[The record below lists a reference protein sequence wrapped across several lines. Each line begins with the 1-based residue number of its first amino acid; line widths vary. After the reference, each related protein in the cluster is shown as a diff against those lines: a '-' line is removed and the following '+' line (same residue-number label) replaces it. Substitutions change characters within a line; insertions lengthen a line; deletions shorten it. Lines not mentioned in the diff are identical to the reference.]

1 MNSKKD
7 TRDMTTTVRI
17 LFEISNAVNTTDCLD
32 DLYPAIHISL
42 DKILNLE
49 NFAVVLYHPEKDSI
63 TFPYFV
69 DEKDPNP
76 GEIKDIGK
84 KQSLTARVINAGKPL
99 IFYEEDLTKPAA
111 AQAGPLIGPLIG
123 SVCKVWAGAPLKL
136 RGRVMGALVVQSYR
150 SKTAFKKADLALLN
164 SVAEFIA
171 VAIER
176 KQAEKELQASEAK
189 YRDLFDTMPNGF
201 YTASPDGYY
210 MDANPAFV
218 SMLGYAGL
226 EELKSVHIP
235 AGIREPEPHEIHS
248 QQKPQ
253 EFINGQEI
261 YQVRRKDGQI
271 IWVEDNARY
280 IKKEEG
286 VVLLRQGICRD
297 ITRRKKIEDAL
308 HESESR
314 FRAVFDHSHD
324 AIFIHEPDGR
334 LIDVNKTMLRMFDVS
349 REEALVYTVDDY
361 TGPEVS
367 MEAVHRNWARVMAG
381 EDLLFPWQAR
391 RPKDGSLFDVEI
403 YLTRIVL
410 EGRPLILFNIRDIT
424 EQKLA
429 EKALRTSEE
438 KYRLLFENS
447 VEGIFQTT
455 PDAQY
460 LSVNPSFL
468 KLFGFGSREELLGHF
483 KNIGNQYV
491 NPGDREKFKK
501 IIESEDVVRDF
512 ETRLLKK
519 DGTPVWVCLNARAV
533 RDDRGVPLYY
543 EGFMQDITER
553 KQSQDELYR
562 VSIHDHLTGIC
573 NRRYVFERLN
583 AIIEE
588 RQREIR
594 DFSLSI
600 IDLDFFKKIN
610 DTHGHP
616 AGDFILREFAA
627 ILSAGFRP
635 YDLVG
640 RYGGEE
646 FIVVTMNTDIRQIH
660 KMLER
665 LREIVRD
672 RIFEFGGTQIR
683 VAFSAGIANTGEP
696 DLEITVE
703 ALIRKADQRLYLA
716 KQQGRDRIVY
726 ESSTPGTGTVIMP

>member
-1 MNSKKD
+1 
-7 TRDMTTTVRI
+7 
-17 LFEISNAVNTTDCLD
+17 
-32 DLYPAIHISL
+32 
-42 DKILNLE
+42 
-49 NFAVVLYHPEKDSI
+49 
-63 TFPYFV
+63 
-69 DEKDPNP
+69 
-76 GEIKDIGK
+76 
-84 KQSLTARVINAGKPL
+84 
-99 IFYEEDLTKPAA
+99 
-111 AQAGPLIGPLIG
+111 
-123 SVCKVWAGAPLKL
+123 
-136 RGRVMGALVVQSYR
+136 
-150 SKTAFKKADLALLN
+150 
-164 SVAEFIA
+164 
-171 VAIER
+171 
-176 KQAEKELQASEAK
+176 
-189 YRDLFDTMPNGF
+189 
-201 YTASPDGYY
+201 
-210 MDANPAFV
+210 
-218 SMLGYAGL
+218 
-226 EELKSVHIP
+226 
-235 AGIREPEPHEIHS
+235 
-248 QQKPQ
+248 
-253 EFINGQEI
+253 
-261 YQVRRKDGQI
+261 
-271 IWVEDNARY
+271 
-280 IKKEEG
+280 
-286 VVLLRQGICRD
+286 
-297 ITRRKKIEDAL
+297 
-308 HESESR
+308 
-314 FRAVFDHSHD
+314 
-324 AIFIHEPDGR
+324 
-334 LIDVNKTMLRMFDVS
+334 
-349 REEALVYTVDDY
+349 
-361 TGPEVS
+361 
-367 MEAVHRNWARVMAG
+367 MAG

-403 YLTRIVL
+403 YLTRIIL
-410 EGRPLILFNIRDIT
+410 EGRPLILFNVRDIT
-424 EQKLA
+424 EQKQA
-429 EKALRTSEE
+429 EKALRASEE

-501 IIESEDVVRDF
+501 MIEAEDVVRDF

-519 DGTPVWVCLNARAV
+519 DGAPVWVCLNARTV
-533 RDDRGVPLYY
+533 RDDGGVPLYY
-543 EGFMQDITER
+543 EGFMQDITGR
-553 KQSQDELYR
+553 KQAQDELYR

-646 FIVVTMNTDIRQIH
+646 FIVVAMNTDIRQIH

-665 LREIVRD
+665 MREIVRNH
-672 RIFEFGGTQIR
+672 IFEFGGAQIR

-696 DLEITVE
+696 DLEMTVE

-716 KQQGRDRIVY
+716 KEQGRDRIVC
-726 ESSTPGTGTVIMP
+726 ESSTPGTGSVIMP

>member
-1 MNSKKD
+1 
-7 TRDMTTTVRI
+7 MTTTVRA

-49 NFAVVLYHPEKDSI
+49 NFAVVIYHQEKDSI

-99 IFYEEDLTKPAA
+99 IFYEEDLMKMAA
-111 AQAGPLIGPLIG
+111 AQAGPLIG

-218 SMLGYAGL
+218 GMLGYGSL

-248 QQKPQ
+248 RQKPQ

-286 VVLLRQGICRD
+286 AVLLRQGICRD

-361 TGPEVS
+361 TGPEGS
-367 MEAVHRNWARVMAG
+367 MEAVHRKWARVMAG
-381 EDLLFPWQAR
+381 DDLLFPWQAR
-391 RPKDGSLFDVEI
+391 RPKDGSLFDAEI
-403 YLTRIVL
+403 YLTRIIL
-410 EGRPLILFNIRDIT
+410 GGKPLILFNIRDIT
-424 EQKLA
+424 EQKQA
-429 EKALRTSEE
+429 EKALRASEE

-447 VEGIFQTT
+447 VESIFQTT

-468 KLFGFGSREELLGHF
+468 KLFGFSSREELLGHF

-501 IIESEDVVRDF
+501 MIESEDVVRDF

-646 FIVVTMNTDIRQIH
+646 FIVVAMNTDIRQIH

-672 RIFEFGGTQIR
+672 HIFEFGGTQIR